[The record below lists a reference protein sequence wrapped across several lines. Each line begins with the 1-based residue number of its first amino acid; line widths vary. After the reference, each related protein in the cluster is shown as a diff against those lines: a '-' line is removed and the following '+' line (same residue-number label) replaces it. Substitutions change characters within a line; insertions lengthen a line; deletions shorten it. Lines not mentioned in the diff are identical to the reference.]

1 MRLLIAAGCAGLL
14 LFGQASPTGRV
25 TFSSGTADYAVLRFA
40 VDEAGATV
48 AAAAVDVLVD
58 GRKDQSVVLT
68 PGAKRPSYEALLGP
82 LTAGSHEVRLEPSSL
97 WTWDAALRPK
107 DLAVD
112 LVPRVA
118 ARADV
123 LRHAPAIGLRP
134 DTIGTA
140 SDLPL
145 MMYVEDVNENG
156 ARWLKYSAIF
166 SNEDGGTP
174 GAALMARWG
183 RTTDIELAY
192 EVELRGGQAVQ
203 GRYQG
208 PDHRVIAKSRL
219 EVLPPLL
226 LVSTLNNMFLDRGHA
241 AVVVRMVP
249 EAVDLSGRS
258 RESVMD
264 DRPWIYRVMA
274 RELAQERPAGVGDP
288 RDYLYVD
295 LKLDA
300 RAAGIAL
307 GARSADGATRWSD
320 RGRPELV
327 VSRQGELRIAV
338 PSPASEAIEA
348 LAVRCDPRADAGS
361 SAEAGRCT
369 ADIRKAFRLDP
380 NLDPGPGI
388 IRPARLTLD
397 AGIGRE
403 IRITADKIGR

>member
-1 MRLLIAAGCAGLL
+1 MRLLIAAVSCVLL
-14 LFGQASPTGRV
+14 LPQASPGGRV
-25 TFSSGTADYAVLRFA
+25 RFSSAAADYAVLRFQ
-40 VDEAGATV
+40 VDDAAATV
-48 AAAAVDVLVD
+48 AAAALDLLID

-68 PGAKRPSYEALLGP
+68 PGVQRTSYEALLGP
-82 LTAGSHEVRLEPSSL
+82 LPAGAHDVRLEPSSL
-97 WTWDAALRPK
+97 WTWDPSLRPK
-107 DLAVD
+107 NVAVD
-112 LVPRVA
+112 VVSGDA
-118 ARADV
+118 ARSAIF
-123 LRHAPAIGLRP
+123 RHAPAIGLRP

-145 MMYVEDVNENG
+145 MMYVEDVKENG
-156 ARWLKYSAIF
+156 TRWLKYSAIF

-208 PDHRVIAKSRL
+208 PDHRVIPKSQL

-249 EAVDLSGRS
+249 EVLDLSTRS

-264 DRPWIYRVMA
+264 ERPWMYRVMA
-274 RELAQERPAGVGDP
+274 RELAQERPVGVGDP

-295 LKLDA
+295 LKLEG

-307 GARSADGATRWSD
+307 GARSADGTTRWSD

-327 VSRQGELRIAV
+327 VSRQGELRIAI
-338 PSPASEAIEA
+338 PSPRSEAAVA
-348 LAVRCDPRADAGS
+348 LTVRCDPRPD
-361 SAEAGRCT
+361 SASPVEAARC
-369 ADIRKAFRLDP
+369 AVEMRKAFRLDA
-380 NLDPGPGI
+380 NHEPGPNVI
-388 IRPARLTLD
+388 QPVRLTLD
-397 AGIGRE
+397 PGIGRE
-403 IRITADKIGR
+403 IPIAADKIKR